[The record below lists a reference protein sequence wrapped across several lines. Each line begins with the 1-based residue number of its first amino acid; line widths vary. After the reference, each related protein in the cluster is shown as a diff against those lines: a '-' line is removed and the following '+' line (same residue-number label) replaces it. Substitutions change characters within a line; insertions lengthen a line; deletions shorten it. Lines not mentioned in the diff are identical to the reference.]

1 MEIFCFFLGTQL
13 KVISLT
19 PCEDDIL
26 LSTFFK
32 FLKKF
37 YLFLERGEGRE
48 KERERNINVW
58 LPFTLPRLGTWL
70 AIQTCDLTGNRTS
83 DLSIHRPAL
92 NPLNHSSQRTTL
104 YFLFLQ
110 VPQVESKSARQG
122 LYLGFFFF
130 NIFPVVNRIFGIQ

>member
-1 MEIFCFFLGTQL
+1 MRAVSLFWCFRRSPFSMEIFCFFLGTQL

-92 NPLNHSSQRTTL
+92 NPLNHSSSVL
-104 YFLFLQ
+104 LFTFYSFRC
-110 VPQVESKSARQG
+110 PKWSPRAQG
-122 LYLGFFFF
+122 RAFT
-130 NIFPVVNRIFGIQ
+130 